1 MPEGHV
7 PSWCAAHGPHGPWT
21 VGHMATDLSRASG
34 APPPSS
40 LPGPPHPPP
49 PPPHRPEAWLCRG
62 RPLHARGGQKARAGR
77 LQRLRRRVA
86 AALRAMLGSGE
97 GGCRELDTSAK
108 TLASFSYFERNA
120 DIPVDADINLVHTKF
135 GDPHLVLI
143 SLPDPLPD
151 LRLSIPGSPS
161 PPTGFRTAYASPQS
175 SYRRSNQSLTN
186 HGATHAQRL
195 ACTVPQT
202 LHFLAAAAE
211 DLIAPPWVR
220 DYTPSIQVH
229 CLSRMLCLHTGTVVI
244 AQIHRLR
251 LVASDLPKPAS
262 LTTTATSYRG
272 RRF

>member
-1 MPEGHV
+1 MALSRTTTSCQRRPKGSGRETAATEAASCSSPEGDAWLGGGRMQRTRHV
-7 PSWCAAHGPHGPWT
+7 REDPGIL
-21 VGHMATDLSRASG
+21 VATSNAT
-34 APPPSS
+34 PTS
-40 LPGPPHPPP
+40 LP
-49 PPPHRPEAWLCRG
+49 
-62 RPLHARGGQKARAGR
+62 
-77 LQRLRRRVA
+77 
-86 AALRAMLGSGE
+86 
-97 GGCRELDTSAK
+97 TS
-108 TLASFSYFERNA
+108 TSHIF
-120 DIPVDADINLVHTKF
+120 IHTKF